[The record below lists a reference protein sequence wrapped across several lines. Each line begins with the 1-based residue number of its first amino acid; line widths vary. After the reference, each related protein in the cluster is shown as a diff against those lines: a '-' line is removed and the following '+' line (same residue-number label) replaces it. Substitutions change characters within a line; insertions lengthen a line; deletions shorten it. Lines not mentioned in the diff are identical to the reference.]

1 MVTVEAMCSNLTR
14 ITKEGMWSVAFVKPT
29 KAVMTGAPC
38 LGEAGLTLV
47 CKSKPAPF
55 VPGRLYEITI
65 KEVE

>member
-1 MVTVEAMCSNLTR
+1 MVTVEAQCVHLTR
-14 ITKEGMWSVAFVKPT
+14 IKEGSWSVAFAKPT
-29 KAVMTGAPC
+29 RAVLTGAPC

-47 CKSKPAPF
+47 CESQPAPF